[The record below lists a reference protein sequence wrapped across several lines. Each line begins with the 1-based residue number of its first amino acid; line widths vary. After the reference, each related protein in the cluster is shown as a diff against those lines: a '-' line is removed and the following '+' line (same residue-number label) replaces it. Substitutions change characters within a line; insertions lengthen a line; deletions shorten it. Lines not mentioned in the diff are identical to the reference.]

1 MAWHQRHRLG
11 LLRARVALADG
22 DDGRAVALATDV
34 VSDARERGAR
44 RYLSL
49 ADAVAALAGGSND
62 LDAIAA
68 TIDDLGR
75 CAALEAW
82 WLTAALGQ
90 RFAVDAWTRLAGQ
103 RAADLARAAGPY
115 ATTLTARINR
125 VLA

>member
-1 MAWHQRHRLG
+1 V
-11 LLRARVALADG
+11 LRARVALADG

-34 VSDARERGAR
+34 ASDARERGAR
-44 RYLSL
+44 RYVSL
-49 ADAVAALAGGSND
+49 ADAVVALAGGSNG
-62 LDAIAA
+62 LDAISA

-82 WLTAALGQ
+82 WLTAALGR
-90 RFAVDAWTRLAGQ
+90 RFAVDAWIQLAGR

-125 VLA
+125 VLE